1 MTDYYD
7 PLPFSEEQFAAWL
20 DGTMSPDEE
29 QLFMQ
34 ECASNPDMQFL
45 LDANDNIDDSFEEMI
60 ANGYEMPEEL
70 YADSFQLPEIGDFD
84 DVDDHVFGFDDQIDN
99 SDDIANSDDITDADD
114 VANSDDIT
122 DDDDIANSDD
132 ISDADDIVNSDDI
145 SDDDDVAN
153 SDDINSGFDQFFI

>member
-1 MTDYYD
+1 MTDYYA

-34 ECASNPDMQFL
+34 ECASNPDMQSL

-84 DVDDHVFGFDDQIDN
+84 DVDDHVFGFDDQIA
-99 SDDIANSDDITDADD
+99 DDDDVANSDDITDADD
-114 VANSDDIT
+114 
-122 DDDDIANSDD
+122 IANS
-132 ISDADDIVNSDDI
+132 DDIVNSDDI
-145 SDDDDVAN
+145 ADDNDIAN
-153 SDDINSGFDQFFI
+153 SDDMNSDFDHFFI

>member
-20 DGTMSPDEE
+20 DGTMSPDEG

-34 ECASNPDMQFL
+34 ECASNPDMQSL

-84 DVDDHVFGFDDQIDN
+84 DVDDHVFGFDDQIA
-99 SDDIANSDDITDADD
+99 DDDDVANSDDITDADD
-114 VANSDDIT
+114 
-122 DDDDIANSDD
+122 IANS
-132 ISDADDIVNSDDI
+132 DDIVNSDDI
-145 SDDDDVAN
+145 ADDNDIAN
-153 SDDINSGFDQFFI
+153 SDDMNSDFDHFFI

>member
-1 MTDYYD
+1 MTDYYA

-34 ECASNPDMQFL
+34 ECASNPDMQSL

-84 DVDDHVFGFDDQIDN
+84 DVDDHVFGFDDQIA
-99 SDDIANSDDITDADD
+99 DDDD

-132 ISDADDIVNSDDI
+132 ISDADDIANSDDI

>member
-34 ECASNPDMQFL
+34 ECASNPDMQSL

-70 YADSFQLPEIGDFD
+70 YADSFLLPEIGDFD
-84 DVDDHVFGFDDQIDN
+84 DVDDHVFDFDDQIADVDN
-99 SDDIANSDDITDADD
+99 VADADDVADAEDIANSDDIA
-114 VANSDDIT
+114 
-122 DDDDIANSDD
+122 DDDDINSD
-132 ISDADDIVNSDDI
+132 
-145 SDDDDVAN
+145 
-153 SDDINSGFDQFFI
+153 FDQFFI

>member
-60 ANGYEMPEEL
+60 AYGYEMPEEL
-70 YADSFQLPEIGDFD
+70 YADSFQLPEIGGFD
-84 DVDDHVFGFDDQIDN
+84 DVDDHVFGFDDQISDDDDVAN
-99 SDDIANSDDITDADD
+99 SDYITDADDVINSDDITDADD
-114 VANSDDIT
+114 
-122 DDDDIANSDD
+122 IA
-132 ISDADDIVNSDDI
+132 
-145 SDDDDVAN
+145 DDDDVAN

>member
-34 ECASNPDMQFL
+34 ECASNPDMQSL

-60 ANGYEMPEEL
+60 ANGYEMSEEL

-84 DVDDHVFGFDDQIDN
+84 DVDDHVFGLDDQI
-99 SDDIANSDDITDADD
+99 ADD
-114 VANSDDIT
+114 DYVANSDDIT
-122 DDDDIANSDD
+122 DDDDIADADDVANSDD
-132 ISDADDIVNSDDI
+132 IA
-145 SDDDDVAN
+145 DDDDVAN

>member
-34 ECASNPDMQFL
+34 ECASNPDMQSL

-84 DVDDHVFGFDDQIDN
+84 DVDDHVFGFDDQIA
-99 SDDIANSDDITDADD
+99 DDDD

-122 DDDDIANSDD
+122 DDDDISDADDIANSDD
-132 ISDADDIVNSDDI
+132 ISDADDIANSDDI

>member
-60 ANGYEMPEEL
+60 AYGYEMPEEL

-84 DVDDHVFGFDDQIDN
+84 DVDDHVFGFDDQI
-99 SDDIANSDDITDADD
+99 SDDDDVANSDDITDADD
-114 VANSDDIT
+114 VANSDYIT
-122 DDDDIANSDD
+122 DADDVTNSDD
-132 ISDADDIVNSDDI
+132 ITDADDIA
-145 SDDDDVAN
+145 DDDDVAN

>member
-34 ECASNPDMQFL
+34 ECASNPDMQSL

-70 YADSFQLPEIGDFD
+70 YADSFLLPEIGDFD
-84 DVDDHVFGFDDQIDN
+84 DVDDHVFGFDDQI
-99 SDDIANSDDITDADD
+99 ADD

-132 ISDADDIVNSDDI
+132 ISDADDIANSDDI